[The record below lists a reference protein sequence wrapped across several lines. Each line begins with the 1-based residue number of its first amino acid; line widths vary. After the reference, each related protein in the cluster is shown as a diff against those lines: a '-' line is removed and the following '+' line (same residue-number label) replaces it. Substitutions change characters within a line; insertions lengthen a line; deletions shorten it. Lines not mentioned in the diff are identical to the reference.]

1 MTDNYL
7 QLPLL
12 VVWNKTSGEKKK
24 KAGGREI
31 AGNIKVEDKMFII

>member
-7 QLPLL
+7 QLHLL
-12 VVWNKTSGEKKK
+12 VVWNKTSGEKEK

-31 AGNIKVEDKMFII
+31 AGNTKV